1 MGIALL
7 QLGSC
12 LVGANLSQS
21 SSSSRIPAH
30 QMSKVLQTVPTAP
43 SFSFPP
49 EPTVGK
55 IEYKLRLTAE
65 EGSERFEELVTQLNW
80 RMRECTSE
88 EECAEFDDLS
98 QYRDAIYRLGVSDDG
113 QVPGLSD
120 AELAESLSVL
130 KAMAARIPATVTI
143 ISRKAGIHP
152 GNRSAITALVR
163 ASQSSLFVLGGG
175 DEIRICT
182 VGNVD
187 SGKST
192 LLGLLTQ
199 GLQDD
204 GRGRARSAVFRH
216 RHEMETGR
224 TSCIA
229 TTTLGFDQTGQVV
242 NYKVDGTGLFRSQE
256 PHHNVGRIEAQARIA
271 EKAAK
276 LITFFDLCGHERYFK
291 TTLQGMVGL
300 NPDYLLCTVDANRG
314 EMRGMVHEHLVVAHA
329 LAIPTIICLTK
340 CDMASE
346 DQKAAALLDVKRF
359 MKQLGTQTLVVKDSN
374 DAVLAAERILQG
386 YTPIFLCS
394 AVTGA
399 MMPELKLLLNVISR
413 RPAVFKEKPQLPT
426 AEPVLQ
432 IQIDEF
438 FPQVPGVG
446 LVIAGRV
453 LHGTAKPGDAVRIG
467 PMVDAAG
474 DLIKDGFV
482 NLRISSIRVQDHPV
496 EQLRAGSSGTFALR
510 SSGKAKDALT
520 QRALSRSRLL
530 VGTKSMLIPTRW
542 IKASIT
548 VLQHP
553 SSIRMNY
560 EPVLHV
566 GMIRQTA
573 RVVSMT
579 DADGKAISLL
589 RAGDSAEVLFR
600 WAHWPE
606 IVEPGCALV
615 FRENSVKG
623 IGTVTWVGD
632 LDESPKRPGSR
643 DSKDASK
650 ERRKAR
656 AAKGKAKTWKA
667 KGTVAEGDTN
677 DKIRKGILRDKS
689 RKSKR
694 SKKK

>member
-1 MGIALL
+1 MPLQTIKRMDLRRRVPRKKQLCHVCLALMGMALL

-242 NYKVDGTGLFRSQE
+242 NYK
-256 PHHNVGRIEAQARIA
+256 AR
-271 EKAAK
+271 
-276 LITFFDLCGHERYFK
+276 
-291 TTLQGMVGL
+291 
-300 NPDYLLCTVDANRG
+300 
-314 EMRGMVHEHLVVAHA
+314 
-329 LAIPTIICLTK
+329 
-340 CDMASE
+340 
-346 DQKAAALLDVKRF
+346 LD
-359 MKQLGTQTLVVKDSN
+359 
-374 DAVLAAERILQG
+374 
-386 YTPIFLCS
+386 
-394 AVTGA
+394 
-399 MMPELKLLLNVISR
+399 
-413 RPAVFKEKPQLPT
+413 KP
-426 AEPVLQ
+426 
-432 IQIDEF
+432 
-438 FPQVPGVG
+438 
-446 LVIAGRV
+446 
-453 LHGTAKPGDAVRIG
+453 
-467 PMVDAAG
+467 
-474 DLIKDGFV
+474 
-482 NLRISSIRVQDHPV
+482 
-496 EQLRAGSSGTFALR
+496 
-510 SSGKAKDALT
+510 
-520 QRALSRSRLL
+520 
-530 VGTKSMLIPTRW
+530 
-542 IKASIT
+542 
-548 VLQHP
+548 
-553 SSIRMNY
+553 
-560 EPVLHV
+560 
-566 GMIRQTA
+566 
-573 RVVSMT
+573 
-579 DADGKAISLL
+579 
-589 RAGDSAEVLFR
+589 
-600 WAHWPE
+600 
-606 IVEPGCALV
+606 
-615 FRENSVKG
+615 
-623 IGTVTWVGD
+623 
-632 LDESPKRPGSR
+632 
-643 DSKDASK
+643 
-650 ERRKAR
+650 
-656 AAKGKAKTWKA
+656 
-667 KGTVAEGDTN
+667 
-677 DKIRKGILRDKS
+677 
-689 RKSKR
+689 
-694 SKKK
+694 